1 MRRKAFYM
9 MSLVCV
15 LVLVL
20 SLCPTLTFAAQPET
34 EMELKSNVEVRYI
47 AYGVVTSTGTYLYNN
62 PSTGSGYVFNGNVP
76 KESLVDVKSRAGSF
90 YYADVTI
97 TSGPNVG
104 VYTGYILK
112 SHVTLY

>member
-1 MRRKAFYM
+1 MRRKAFYVM
-9 MSLVCV
+9 PLVCM

-20 SLCPTLTFAAQPET
+20 SLCPTLTFAAQPEM

-47 AYGVVTSTGTYLYNN
+47 ASGVVTSTRTYLYNN
-62 PSTGSGYVFNGNVP
+62 ATTGSGYVFNGNVP
-76 KESLVDVKSRAGSF
+76 EGSLVDVKSSVGSF
-90 YYADVTI
+90 YHADVTV